1 MEYEFE
7 LAAEIINYV
16 RSDEACQLNY
26 EKLGALL
33 ELVIYNEKVVDIL
46 KKTPINKIDIDC
58 CFNIAYHK
66 FLNNDKEFKLIK
78 STFNNLALEWLCL
91 LYH

>member
-1 MEYEFE
+1 MEYE
-7 LAAEIINYV
+7 LASEIIQYV
-16 RSDEACQLNY
+16 RSDEACQLKY

-46 KKTPINKIDIDC
+46 KKTPINKIDVYC
-58 CFNIAYHK
+58 CFNVAYNK
-66 FLNNDKEFKLIK
+66 FLNNEKEFILI
-78 STFNNLALEWLCL
+78 SNINSFALAWLFL